1 MNKPDFEFSKT
12 VSPKTP
18 QDMMGVFTAS
28 SPAHKQNLAL
38 QYYRSGDY
46 EQSLDLLKK
55 LLKKNKGNPELLNL
69 AGVNHLAR
77 GEVDRARLYFKKA
90 LSFNPKYTEAL
101 NNLGNCHNAE
111 ANYDKAMPYYRKVA
125 ALDPNHA
132 SAINN
137 ILVTA
142 LRQKDCQAAEV
153 YIPQLVQLAKGDGDA
168 FYNIG
173 RVYAELSQPRRA
185 VIALLQ
191 ARKFGCEIEV
201 LFAHLGQQLLMLGRY
216 AFAKIVVR
224 EGLRLYPESVDVKK
238 VASFVFQALGDTAE
252 TDALNSSLI
261 EEDKLDAETLNKM
274 AVLRF
279 EESHFDKA
287 HELFD
292 QALALDPY
300 SFETYLNKGIAL
312 RKEKKYAEAIG
323 SLEQALSI
331 NKFYF
336 EAYAQLGYVLV
347 DMERYDQALQY
358 YTIAEKMNPSCVI
371 TKNNIANVY
380 HQKGDINEAIVH
392 YQRLID
398 NHPDHYNAYN
408 NLSVIYRQQGNN
420 EKARD
425 ILEDLR
431 HRAPNMIECLLNL
444 SNVYTDLDD
453 LDQAIEVLEKVV
465 ELSPKFVNAKG
476 KMMHLLHHM
485 NDFDGLKQRSLEITE
500 DELMDRD
507 AAAPSPFELLPL
519 VDVKKQQLVA
529 RKFTQTMYSVSDP
542 ITMPFSNKNGT
553 EGRVKIGYF
562 SSDFYNHA
570 TMHLMRKV
578 FEHHDRNRY
587 EIYVYCLN
595 EVNERDPYTK
605 YLMDN
610 VDHFYP
616 VKFIAD
622 REIAKLARSHG
633 IDIAIDLKGYTK
645 DCRTKIF
652 AYRAAPIQM
661 NYLGYPGTMGAE
673 FMDYIIADDV
683 VIPPEHHQYYDEKV
697 VSMPSCYQVN
707 DLNKP
712 VSDKVTQRADWGL
725 PEDAVVLACFNN
737 NYKITER
744 ELSIWMRVLKAVD
757 HAVLWMF
764 EGNRFSKKNILA
776 FAEQHGVDESRIIF
790 APKIILREHLER
802 HRHIDLFLDTFGYNA
817 HTTASDALWS
827 GVPLV
832 TLEGNTFCGRV
843 ASSILQSMGMD
854 DLVTHS
860 EWEYEAKILELAC
873 SAEARQSLKNKLT
886 PDQRSSFDLFNA
898 EKFTRDLEGV
908 YSRVVNDQLK
918 GYRSG

>member
-1 MNKPDFEFSKT
+1 MNKPDFEFIKT
-12 VSPKTP
+12 VSPKSP

-28 SPAHKQNLAL
+28 SPAHKQDLAL
-38 QYYRSGDY
+38 QYYRNGDY

-142 LRQKDCQAAEV
+142 LRQKDCQAAEA
-153 YIPQLVQLAKGDGDA
+153 YIPQLAQLAKGDGDA

-185 VIALLQ
+185 VVTLLQ

-224 EGLRLYPESVDVKK
+224 EGLRLYPESADIKK
-238 VASFVFQALGDTAE
+238 VASFVFQALGEGAE
-252 TDALNSSLI
+252 TDALNASLI
-261 EEDKLDAETLNKM
+261 EEGKLDVETLNKM
-274 AVLRF
+274 AVLQF
-279 EESHFDKA
+279 EESQFDKA

-292 QALALDPY
+292 QALLLDPY
-300 SFETYLNKGIAL
+300 SFETYLNKGIAF
-312 RKEKKYAEAIG
+312 RKEKKFAEAIG

-336 EAYAQLGYVLV
+336 EAYAQLGYILI

-358 YTIAEKMNPSCVI
+358 YAIAEKLNPSCVI
-371 TKNNIANVY
+371 TKHNIANVY
-380 HQKGDINEAIVH
+380 HQKGEIEEAITR
-392 YQRLID
+392 YQQLIE

-431 HRAPNMIECLLNL
+431 QRAPTMLECLLNL

-453 LDQAIEVLEKVV
+453 LDKAVEVLEKVI
-465 ELSPKFVNAKG
+465 EASPQVSGLGAKC
-476 KMMHLLHHM
+476 KMLHLLHHM
-485 NDFDGLKQRSLEITE
+485 NDFEGLKDRGLEITE
-500 DELMDRD
+500 DELMNPVS
-507 AAAPSPFELLPL
+507 AAPSPFELLPL
-519 VDVKKQQLVA
+519 VDTKKQQLAA
-529 RKFTQTMYSVSDP
+529 RKFTKYLYDVTDP
-542 ITMPFSNKNGT
+542 ISMPFFNKNGA
-553 EGRVKIGYF
+553 EGRIKIGYF

-578 FEHHDRNRY
+578 FEHHDRNRF

-616 VKFIAD
+616 VKFVAD
-622 REIAKLARSHG
+622 REVAKLARSHG

-673 FMDYIIADDV
+673 FMDYIISDEV
-683 VIPPEHHQYYDEKV
+683 VIPPEHHQFYDEKV
-697 VSMPSCYQVN
+697 VYMPSCYQVN

-712 VSDKVTQRADWGL
+712 VSEKITQRADWGL

-744 ELSIWMRVLKAVD
+744 ELSIWMRVLKSVD
-757 HAVLWMF
+757 NAVLWMF

-776 FAEQHGVDESRIIF
+776 FAKQHGVEANQIIF
-790 APKIILREHLER
+790 APKVILREHLER

-817 HTTASDALWS
+817 HTTASDALWC

-832 TLEGNTFCGRV
+832 TLEGDTFCGRV
-843 ASSILQSMGMD
+843 ASSILQSMEMD
-854 DLVTHS
+854 ELVTHS
-860 EWEYEAKILELAC
+860 EDAYEAKILELAC
-873 SAEARQSLKNKLT
+873 STEARQRLKNKLA

-898 EKFTRDLEGV
+898 EKFTRDLERVFEGV
-908 YSRVVNDQLK
+908 IPFKN
-918 GYRSG
+918 